1 MNTDLGSF
9 PICKVSAN
17 RGQNKINL
25 FIFYVEVHPNF
36 TELKRCKSTQHI
48 SNNKITTK
56 KDSLAI
62 ALYQLRKHRFNR
74 VNNLGKID

>member
-25 FIFYVEVHPNF
+25 FIFYVEVQPMHYSQAHQQAVPF
-36 TELKRCKSTQHI
+36 P
-48 SNNKITTK
+48 
-56 KDSLAI
+56 
-62 ALYQLRKHRFNR
+62 
-74 VNNLGKID
+74 LGL